1 MEEYTIADREYGK
14 SWVKLLHVK
23 RDGDVHSIKEYE
35 VDTYLTL
42 DTVKDYVKVNVML
55 IKYR

>member
-23 RDGDVHSIKEYE
+23 REGDVHSIKEYE

-42 DTVKDYVKVNVML
+42 DTVKDYVKVTE
-55 IKYR
+55 